1 MEKLWN
7 QRSALLIVTVIS
19 IAVHFAFFGHPSS
32 LVFDE
37 VHFSR
42 FISAYSTGEYYF
54 DIHPPFGKL
63 LIAGF
68 SNLFGVGAIDMA
80 FQINTP
86 FQGEEHLVMRFLPSL
101 SGAIIPLLVFLI
113 LLRLETPL
121 IAAFFGGLLA
131 CLDNALLV
139 QTRSIFLDG
148 FLIAFLL
155 GSFLAYLNFR
165 QDRAWPWLVLC
176 GLLAGAAIGIKWTG
190 GTALALPLIWEAVDA
205 WKSRNKAVLWH
216 WLGTSA
222 LVTALALVVY
232 FSAFVVHFS
241 FLEKSG
247 PGDAF
252 HSPAFQ
258 KTLAGNPL
266 ASDPNISAAGLIKKI
281 VELNL
286 RMYTANRDL
295 TASHSYA
302 SPWFTWP
309 AMVRPI
315 FYWSNGDERIYLAG
329 NPVIWWGTT
338 LAIGLLLVWFF
349 IQKRS
354 HETTTTVLLSAWA
367 INFLPFIF
375 IGRVMFLYHYLP
387 ALMYGLIL
395 TVYLVSQTE
404 RKVLWLSLLTGI
416 ALVSFLWFAPL
427 SYGLFLD
434 AEGLQARQWFDSW
447 K

>member
-7 QRSALLIVTVIS
+7 QRSAFLIVAAVS
-19 IAVHFAFFGHPSS
+19 ITVHFAFFGHPGS

-37 VHFSR
+37 VHFCR

-68 SNLFGVGAIDMA
+68 SSLFGVGAIDMA

-86 FQGEEHLVMRFLPSL
+86 FQGAEHLVMRFLPSL

-113 LLRLETPL
+113 LLRLGTPL
-121 IAAFFGGLLA
+121 VAAFFGGLLA

-165 QDRAWPWLVLC
+165 QDRAWAWLVLC

-205 WKSRNKAVLWH
+205 LKNRNKAVLQH

-222 LVTALALVVY
+222 LVTAMALAVY

-241 FLEKSG
+241 LLEKSG
-247 PGDAF
+247 SGDAF
-252 HSPAFQ
+252 HSQAFQ
-258 KTLAGNPL
+258 KTLTGNPNMS
-266 ASDPNISAAGLIKKI
+266 APDISAAGLVEKI

-295 TASHSYA
+295 TASHSYSSA
-302 SPWFTWP
+302 WFTWP

-315 FYWSNGDERIYLAG
+315 FYWSNGDERIYLSG
-329 NPVIWWGTT
+329 NPVIWWGTSA
-338 LAIGLLLVWFF
+338 AIGLLIALFF
-349 IQKRS
+349 TQKRR
-354 HETTTTVLLSAWA
+354 HKTTTTVLLSAWA
-367 INFLPFIF
+367 LNFLPFIF

-395 TVYLVSQTE
+395 TVYLLSQSE
-404 RKVLWLSLLTGI
+404 RKVLWLSLVTGL
-416 ALVSFLWFAPL
+416 ALVLFLWFAPL
-427 SYGLFLD
+427 SYGLSLD
-434 AEGLQARQWFDSW
+434 AEALRARQWFDSW
-447 K
+447 R

>member
-7 QRSALLIVTVIS
+7 QRSAFLIVAVAS
-19 IAVHFAFFGHPSS
+19 ITVHFAFFGHPGS

-42 FISAYSTGEYYF
+42 FVSAYSTGEYYF

-68 SNLFGVGAIDMA
+68 SSLFGVGAIDMA
-80 FQINTP
+80 SQINTP
-86 FQGEEHLVMRFLPSL
+86 FQEGEHLVMRFLPSL

-113 LLRLETPL
+113 LSRLGTPL

-148 FLIAFLL
+148 FLISFLL

-165 QDRAWPWLVLC
+165 QERSCPWLVLC

-205 WKSRNKAVLWH
+205 WKNRRKDVLWR

-222 LVTALALVVY
+222 LLSSLALVVY
-232 FSAFVVHFS
+232 LSAFIVHFS
-241 FLEKSG
+241 VLDKSG
-247 PGDAF
+247 SGDAF

-258 KTLAGNPL
+258 KTLAGNPFVSATDVTS
-266 ASDPNISAAGLIKKI
+266 ASLVDKI

-295 TASHSYA
+295 TASHSYSSA
-302 SPWFTWP
+302 WYTWP

-315 FYWSNGDERIYLAG
+315 FYWSNGDERIYLSG
-329 NPVIWWGTT
+329 NPVIWWGTSA
-338 LAIGLLLVWFF
+338 AIGLLMVWFF
-349 IQKRS
+349 TQKRR
-354 HETTTTVLLSAWA
+354 HETTTTVLLGAWA
-367 INFLPFIF
+367 LNFLPFMF

-395 TVYLVSQTE
+395 TVYLLSQTE
-404 RKVLWLSLLTGI
+404 RKVLWLSLATGL

-427 SYGLFLD
+427 SYGLYLD
-434 AEGLQARQWFDSW
+434 AEGLQARQWFDTW

>member
-7 QRSALLIVTVIS
+7 QRSALLIVAVVSIS
-19 IAVHFAFFGHPSS
+19 VHFAFFGHPSS

-42 FISAYSTGEYYF
+42 FVSAYSTGEYYF

-63 LIAGF
+63 LISGF
-68 SNLFGVGAIDMA
+68 SSLFGAGAIDMA

-86 FQGEEHLVMRFLPSL
+86 FQGGEYLVMRFLPSL

-113 LLRLETPL
+113 LYRLGTPL
-121 IAAFFGGLLA
+121 VAALFGGLLA

-148 FLIAFLL
+148 FLISFSL

-165 QDRAWPWLVLC
+165 KNRALPWLVLC

-205 WKSRNKAVLWH
+205 WKTRNKDVLWR

-222 LVTALALVVY
+222 LLTTLALVVY
-232 FSAFVVHFS
+232 LAAFIVHFT
-241 FLEKSG
+241 LLDKSG

-258 KTLAGNPL
+258 KTLDGNPL
-266 ASDPNISAAGLIKKI
+266 ESAPDVASAGLVEKI

-286 RMYTANRDL
+286 RMFTANRDL
-295 TASHSYA
+295 TATHSYS

-309 AMVRPI
+309 VMARPI
-315 FYWSNGDERIYLAG
+315 FYWNNGDQRIYLTG

-349 IQKRS
+349 IQKRR

-367 INFLPFIF
+367 LNFLPFIF

-404 RKVLWLSLLTGI
+404 RKVLWLSLASGL

-427 SYGLFLD
+427 SYGLSLD
-434 AEGLQARQWFDSW
+434 VEGLQARQWFDTW